1 MSQTTSHPN
10 TPNSPSYKK
19 GQGGEP
25 TPSLL
30 HPQENEPPPTSTVNA
45 LGTAPIGSLLLQ
57 YAVPAIIAMTAS
69 SLYNM
74 VDSIFIGQGVG
85 PMAIAGLAITFPLM
99 NLSAAFGA
107 MVGVGTATMISV
119 RLGQGRREEA
129 QHFFGNSVTLNVLMG
144 ILFMVAVLA
153 WLDPLLRFFGASEQT
168 LPYAREYM
176 QWILY
181 GNINTHLY
189 FGMNGVLRSAGHP
202 RTAMYA
208 TILTVVLNTLLD
220 PLFIYAFGLGIRGA
234 AIATVLA
241 QTVSMCWQLWIF
253 SRRDEVVYFRRDT
266 WQLRPRVVADILSI
280 GLSPFLMN
288 ACSCLVVLLINRG
301 MVQYG
306 GDLAVGAYGIDN
318 RVLFIFAMIVMG
330 FNQGMQPI
338 AGYNYGAQLHHRVQ
352 EVLWKTI
359 RYATV
364 VMTAGFL
371 VCELFPATI
380 VRAFTTDP
388 ELIRVAAHG
397 MRIDVVFFPIVGFQM
412 VTGNFFQSIGQAG
425 KSIYLSLTRQ
435 LIFLVPCLLL
445 LPKLMPHLG
454 LPQLDGV
461 WWSLPVSD
469 FLASVNAA
477 ILLWMQI
484 QAFRAQAAGTAPD
497 ARASLADHPFLRLP
511 RRIHY
516 FAINRVSPYIPQ
528 FSIFQHESKNET
540 DRPAQ

>member
-1 MSQTTSHPN
+1 MTTDR
-10 TPNSPSYKK
+10 TK
-19 GQGGEP
+19 E
-25 TPSLL
+25 
-30 HPQENEPPPTSTVNA
+30 
-45 LGTAPIGSLLLQ
+45 LGTRPIGSLLMQ

-74 VDSIFIGQGVG
+74 VDSVFIGQGVG

-119 RLGQGRREEA
+119 RLGQKNREEA
-129 QHFFGNSVTLNVLMG
+129 QHFFGNCLTLNILLG
-144 ILFMVAVLA
+144 ILFMAGVLA
-153 WLDPLLRFFGASEQT
+153 WLDPILRFFGASGQT

-176 QWILY
+176 EWILY
-181 GNINTHLY
+181 GNIMTHLY

-220 PLFIYAFGLGIRGA
+220 PLFIYAFDMGIRGA
-234 AIATVLA
+234 AIATVLS
-241 QTVSMCWQLWIF
+241 QTVSMCWQFWIF
-253 SRRDEVVYFRRDT
+253 SHPTEVVYLRRDT
-266 WQLRPRVVADILSI
+266 LRLRPRIVGDILSI

-301 MVQYG
+301 MVAYG

-318 RVLFIFAMIVMG
+318 RVLFLFAMIVMG
-330 FNQGMQPI
+330 LNQGMQPI

-359 RYATV
+359 RYATF
-364 VMTAGFL
+364 VMLFGFL
-371 VCELFPATI
+371 LCEIFAEFI
-380 VRAFTTDP
+380 ARAFTTDE
-388 ELIRVAAHG
+388 ELVRIAAHG
-397 MRIDVVFFPIVGFQM
+397 LRIDVALFPIVGFQM

-445 LPKLMPHLG
+445 LPSLMPHLG
-454 LPQLDGV
+454 LPELDGV
-461 WWSLPVSD
+461 WLSLPVSD

-484 QAFRAQAAGTAPD
+484 QAFKAQAAGTAPD
-497 ARASLADHPFLRLP
+497 ARASLSDHPFLRLP

-516 FAINRVSPYIPQ
+516 FAVNRVAPYIPI
-528 FSIFQHESKNET
+528 FSLFQHEEN
-540 DRPAQ
+540 RPSE

>member
-1 MSQTTSHPN
+1 MTDKT
-10 TPNSPSYKK
+10 K
-19 GQGGEP
+19 E
-25 TPSLL
+25 
-30 HPQENEPPPTSTVNA
+30 
-45 LGTAPIGSLLLQ
+45 LGTKPIGSLLMQ

-74 VDSIFIGQGVG
+74 VDSVFIGQGVG

-119 RLGQGRREEA
+119 RLGQKKREDA

-144 ILFMVAVLA
+144 ILFMAAVLV
-153 WLDPLLRFFGASEQT
+153 WLDPILRFFGASDQT

-208 TILTVVLNTLLD
+208 TVLTVVLNTLLD
-220 PLFIYAFGLGIRGA
+220 PLFIYTFGMGIRGA

-241 QTVSMCWQLWIF
+241 QTVSMCWQIWIF
-253 SRRDEVVYFRRDT
+253 SHKDEVVHFRPDT
-266 WQLRPRVVADILSI
+266 WQLRPRIVADILGI

-288 ACSCLVVLLINRG
+288 ACSCLVVIIINRS

-318 RVLFIFAMIVMG
+318 RLLFIFVMIVMG

-359 RYATV
+359 RYATI
-364 VMTAGFL
+364 VMTVGF
-371 VCELFPATI
+371 VACEVAAEPI
-380 VRAFTTDP
+380 VRIFTSDA
-388 ELIRVAAHG
+388 ELARIAAHG
-397 MRIDVVFFPIVGFQM
+397 LRIDVAFFPIIGFQM

-445 LPKLMPHLG
+445 LPPLMPHLG

-461 WWSLPVSD
+461 WWALPASD

-484 QAFRAQAAGTAPD
+484 QAFRAQAAGHTAE
-497 ARASLADHPFLRLP
+497 ARASLTDHPFLRLP

-516 FAINRVSPYIPQ
+516 FAINRVAPYIPI
-528 FSIFQHESKNET
+528 FNIFQHDKVEKE
-540 DRPAQ
+540 